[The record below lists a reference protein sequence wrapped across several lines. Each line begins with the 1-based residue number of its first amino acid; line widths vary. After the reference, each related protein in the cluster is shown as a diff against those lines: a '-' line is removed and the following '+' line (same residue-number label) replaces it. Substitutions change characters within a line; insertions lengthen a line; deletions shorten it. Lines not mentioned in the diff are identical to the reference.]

1 MYHYMAK
8 EENTNEPWQ
17 NIVLQDI
24 DKVTLECFMNR
35 TRYNKYIAKTDPKR
49 SAETEQYLANIRKYC
64 SKIKDLTGDLLDD
77 PTMPVTT
84 EVNEMFDAYMKTLIR
99 HFQTKDLE
107 RGSGLSNYNC
117 DNDEDDTLF
126 GQMDNTSTDLAM
138 DADALTSGN
147 HSVSPKMNSFWSSE
161 RVMRKR

>member
-1 MYHYMAK
+1 MSK

-64 SKIKDLTGDLLDD
+64 SKIKDVTGDLLDD

-107 RGSGLSNYNC
+107 RGSGSGLSNYNC
-117 DNDEDDTLF
+117 DNDEEETLF
-126 GQMDNTSTDLAM
+126 GQMDNTTTDAAVDM
-138 DADALTSGN
+138 DSLLTSN
-147 HSVSPKMNSFWSSE
+147 HSVSPKMNSFWSGE
-161 RVMRKR
+161 RVIRKR